1 MFKNTKAISSFSV
14 DDLEK
19 ARIFYNQT
27 LGVDIR
33 EEDDMGLT
41 LQLSD
46 GTNIFIYPKENHQPA
61 TFTILNFMVDD
72 IDSTIEDMSNKGV
85 QFEQYD
91 DENLP
96 QDEKGV
102 LRGLRAGKGPDIA
115 WFKDPAG
122 NILSVLQEK

>member
-1 MFKNTKAISSFSV
+1 MFKNTKAISGFSV

-19 ARIFYNQT
+19 ARRFYNQI

-33 EEDDMGLT
+33 EEDGMGLT
-41 LQLSD
+41 LQLTG

-72 IDSTIEDMSNKGV
+72 IDSTIEDMSSNGV
-85 QFEQYD
+85 HFEQYN

-102 LRGLRAGKGPDIA
+102 LRGLRAGHGPDIA

-122 NILSVLQEK
+122 NILSIIQEK